1 MVFVVANSSAATT
14 TTLGQTMS
22 SGTFKCGE
30 YWLLQTDSAYA
41 VPAGTWE
48 VSSWSTQGG
57 LEAGSMALVIFRAAG
72 SGMYTVV
79 GASPVESL
87 TAGTLN
93 AFTLASPISV
103 QAGDLLGMYENGAYC
118 GSGDAGSVFGAFG
131 TGALTVGATVKPT
144 WGNTS
149 FRANISA
156 TLTSLAPALP
166 TSAGDCKS
174 GGWQTFGGQ
183 FKNQGDCV
191 SYVATRG
198 KNAPAA

>member
-1 MVFVVANSSAATT
+1 MVFLVVNASAGT
-14 TTLGQTMS
+14 TTLGQTTS

-30 YWLLQTDSAYA
+30 YWLVQTDPAYA

-48 VSSWSTQGG
+48 VASWSTQAGPQG
-57 LEAGSMALVIFRAAG
+57 GSMALVVFRPAG

-93 AFTLASPISV
+93 TFALASPMSV
-103 QAGDLLGMYENGAYC
+103 QTGDLLGMYENGAFC
-118 GSGDAGSVFGAFG
+118 GSTAVGSVFGAFG

-144 WGNTS
+144 WGNAS

-166 TSAGDCKS
+166 TSASDCKNA
-174 GGWQTFGGQ
+174 GWQAFGGQ

-191 SYVATRG
+191 SYVATGGR
-198 KNAPAA
+198 NAPAA